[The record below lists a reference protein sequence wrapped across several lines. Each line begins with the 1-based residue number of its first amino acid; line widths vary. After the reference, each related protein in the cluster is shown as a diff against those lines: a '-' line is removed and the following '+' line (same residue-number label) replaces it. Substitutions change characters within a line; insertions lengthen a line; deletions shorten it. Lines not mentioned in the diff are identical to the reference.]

1 MFTVNKSDSRGRT
14 NIDWLNSYHSFSF
27 GDYFNNKKMSFGPIR
42 VLNEDFIAPGGGFP
56 LHPHA
61 NMEIITYVISG
72 ELAHSDSTG
81 NNETIKAGEFQKM
94 TAGSGVYHSEFNPSS
109 TDEVHLLQIWILP
122 DTKGLTPS
130 YGTLNLQGNYLNNNL
145 LKVAAKEESDNLIY
159 VSQNIE
165 VFVSKFDADFSHNL
179 VGKEKKGIYLFLI
192 DGELSINDNLIATGD
207 SIEIAGETNIE
218 IEANKKSH
226 FILFEFPL

>member
-1 MFTVNKSDSRGRT
+1 MLTVNKSNSRGRT
-14 NIDWLNSYHSFSF
+14 QIDWLNSFHSFSF

-56 LHPHA
+56 MHPHA

-72 ELAHSDSTG
+72 ELAHTDSTG

-122 DTKGLTPS
+122 DTKGLVPS
-130 YGTLNLQGNYLNNNL
+130 YGTLNLQGGKLNNTL
-145 LKVAAKEESDNLIY
+145 LKVAGKEEKENLIY
-159 VSQNIE
+159 VSQNID
-165 VFVSKFDADFSHNL
+165 VFVSKFDADFSYNL
-179 VGKEKKGIYLFLI
+179 NDKGKKGLYLFLI
-192 DGELSINDNLIATGD
+192 EGELSINGNFIYTGD
-207 SIEIAGETNIE
+207 SIEIAGEKHNRYS
-218 IEANKKSH
+218 N
-226 FILFEFPL
+226 